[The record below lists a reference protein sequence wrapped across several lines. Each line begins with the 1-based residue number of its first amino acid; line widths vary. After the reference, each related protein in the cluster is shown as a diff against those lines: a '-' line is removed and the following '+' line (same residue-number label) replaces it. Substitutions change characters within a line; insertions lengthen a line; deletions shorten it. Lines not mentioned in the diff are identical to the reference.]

1 MELRGYRRANKP
13 QSGLFSRHYYTTSCP
28 LFNLDGAVRKRSVPA
43 ARSSQLVEKVFS
55 TSFLRFQ
62 NFQKVLKSIDLN
74 GAGHPSWVHL
84 RAKSRA
90 TPGCAPKRPAGQPRT
105 PFLPVFLRFRVY
117 RQSGHT
123 ILYNAR
129 ANFHLSFLLKIGAS
143 PLIYPAPTPPG
154 SGRCPSPRSRYRRF

>member
-74 GAGHPSWVHL
+74 DAGHPSFPFSCLLTEELFLSKASGFDFGKLQREIPILSDGESTGLPPEPSAAVPVGK
-84 RAKSRA
+84 RRKS
-90 TPGCAPKRPAGQPRT
+90 
-105 PFLPVFLRFRVY
+105 L
-117 RQSGHT
+117 SG
-123 ILYNAR
+123 A
-129 ANFHLSFLLKIGAS
+129 
-143 PLIYPAPTPPG
+143 
-154 SGRCPSPRSRYRRF
+154 